1 MAINIRVITPDRL
14 VCSTTADEV
23 ILPSTTGR
31 VGILENH
38 IPLVTTL
45 DIGVL
50 RMKLDEK
57 WTPMILF
64 GGFAEVVENNV
75 TVLVNSV
82 EETISLTASQATAAL
97 EEATLALE
105 TAETEKEKMNAA
117 LNIKKATAR
126 LTATNLTP

>member
-1 MAINIRVITPDRL
+1 
-14 VCSTTADEV
+14 
-23 ILPSTTGR
+23 
-31 VGILENH
+31 
-38 IPLVTTL
+38 
-45 DIGVL
+45 
-50 RMKLDEK
+50 MKLEEK